1 MKLQVLELEP
11 WNKEAKKELQKHK
24 NESET
29 DTSTEKEN
37 PQSDN
42 KSTAETKNEII
53 KKNSIPVPKNNVDSE
68 KRIEERVTLQDT
80 EKTSLGSATQGSSTE
95 KRGKKLKILEVNSQ
109 EESRQQVPT
118 DPNIVLPIDKPP
130 HLRSTVGLV

>member
-11 WNKEAKKELQKHK
+11 WNKEAKKELQKLK
-24 NESET
+24 DESET
-29 DTSTEKEN
+29 KIFTEKEN
-37 PQSDN
+37 PQFDD
-42 KSTAETKNEII
+42 KSTAEIKNEII
-53 KKNSIPVPKNNVDSE
+53 KQRSIPVPKNNVESKKRVEE
-68 KRIEERVTLQDT
+68 KVTLQDT
-80 EKTSLGSATQGSSTE
+80 EKTSQGSETQGSSNE

-130 HLRSTVGLV
+130 HLRSTVS